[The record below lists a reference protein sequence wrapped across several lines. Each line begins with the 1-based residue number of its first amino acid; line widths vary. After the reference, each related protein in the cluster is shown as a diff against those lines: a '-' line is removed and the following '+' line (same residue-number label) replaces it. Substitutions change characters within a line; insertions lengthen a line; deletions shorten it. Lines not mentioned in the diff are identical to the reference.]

1 MIAAI
6 ASFIFIGLSQRLL
19 GFHSTVF
26 PGIRT
31 ASIPEPNVLALKL
44 GACVAG
50 TFVTFFVFR
59 LAAVAEAGSPE
70 RIYIA
75 SAVAASGLALLSI
88 FSSNSTGTSDD
99 FYAGC
104 FLGTRHPSD

>member
-1 MIAAI
+1 
-6 ASFIFIGLSQRLL
+6 
-19 GFHSTVF
+19 
-26 PGIRT
+26 
-31 ASIPEPNVLALKL
+31 VLALKL